1 MSFFITDA
9 LAQAATGTTEQ
20 SAFAFLPLVVLF
32 AVFYLFLIRP
42 QVKRQKEHQK
52 LVQALGKGDEIVT
65 SGGIVGRIVE
75 VGDNFLKVEIAK
87 GVDVRLQKPA
97 VTTVLPKG
105 TLKDL

>member
-1 MSFFITDA
+1 MNFFIADA
-9 LAQAATGTTEQ
+9 WAQAAPAAPEQ
-20 SAFAFLPLVVLF
+20 SAFAFLPLIILF
-32 AVFYLFLIRP
+32 VVFYLFLIRP

-52 LVQALGKGDEIVT
+52 LVKALGKGDEIVT

-87 GVDVRLQKPA
+87 GVEVRLQKPA

>member
-1 MSFFITDA
+1 MNFFIADA
-9 LAQAATGTTEQ
+9 WAQAAPAAPEQ
-20 SAFAFLPLVVLF
+20 SAFAFLPLIILF
-32 AVFYLFLIRP
+32 VVFYLFLIRP

-87 GVDVRLQKPA
+87 GVEVRLQKPA

>member
-1 MSFFITDA
+1 MNFFIADA
-9 LAQAATGTTEQ
+9 WAQAAPSAPEQ
-20 SAFAFLPLVVLF
+20 SAFAFLPLIILF

-65 SGGIVGRIVE
+65 SGGIVGRIVD

-87 GVDVRLQKPA
+87 GVEVRLQKPA

>member
-1 MSFFITDA
+1 MDLFIA
-9 LAQAATGTTEQ
+9 SAWAQAAPAGPEQ
-20 SAFAFLPLVVLF
+20 NAFAFLPLVILF
-32 AVFYLFLIRP
+32 VVFYLFLIRP

-52 LVQALGKGDEIVT
+52 LVQALSKGDEIVS
-65 SGGIVGRIVE
+65 SGGVAGRITE

-87 GVDVRLQKPA
+87 GVEVRLQKPA

>member
-1 MSFFITDA
+1 MDFFIA
-9 LAQAATGTTEQ
+9 NAWAQAAPAAPAQ
-20 SAFAFLPLVVLF
+20 NAFAFLPLVVLF
-32 AVFYLFLIRP
+32 VVFYLFLIRP

-52 LVQALGKGDEIVT
+52 LVQTLSKGDEIVT
-65 SGGIVGRIVE
+65 SGGVAGRITE

-87 GVDVRLQKPA
+87 GVEVRLQKPA

>member
-1 MSFFITDA
+1 MNFFVADA
-9 LAQAATGTTEQ
+9 WAQAAPSAQEPG
-20 SAFAFLPLVVLF
+20 AFAFLPLIILF
-32 AVFYLFLIRP
+32 VVFYLFLIRP

-65 SGGIVGRIVE
+65 SGGIAGRIVD
-75 VGDNFLKVEIAK
+75 VGDSFLRVEIAK
-87 GVDVRLQKPA
+87 GVEVRLQRPA

>member
-1 MSFFITDA
+1 MSFFIADA
-9 LAQAATGTTEQ
+9 LAQAATGTPEQ
-20 SAFAFLPLVVLF
+20 SAFAFLPLVILF
-32 AVFYLFLIRP
+32 VVFYLFLIRP

-52 LVQALGKGDEIVT
+52 LVQALGKGDEVVT

>member
-1 MSFFITDA
+1 MTFLVADA
-9 LAQAATGTTEQ
+9 WAQAAPAAQEPG
-20 SAFAFLPLVVLF
+20 AFAFLPLIILF
-32 AVFYLFLIRP
+32 VVFYLFLIRP

-65 SGGIVGRIVE
+65 SGGIAGRIVD
-75 VGDNFLKVEIAK
+75 VGDNFLRVEIAK
-87 GVDVRLQKPA
+87 GVEVRLQRPA

>member
-1 MSFFITDA
+1 MNLFIADA
-9 LAQAATGTTEQ
+9 WAQAAPAAPEQ
-20 SAFAFLPLVVLF
+20 SAFAFLPLIILF
-32 AVFYLFLIRP
+32 VVFYLFLIRP

-65 SGGIVGRIVE
+65 SGGIVGRIVD

-87 GVDVRLQKPA
+87 GVEVRLQKPA